1 MPLSRLRQHTIY
13 KCFIQPHLDYGD
25 AGYDQIIISKII
37 ESIRYK
43 AALVIT
49 EAIKE
54 SSREK
59 PDHEVGLQHL
69 HNMRWMRCL
78 CLFYKDFQ
86 IRVLK
91 YAHSFIPTIRFSSR

>member
-1 MPLSRLRQHTIY
+1 MPLSRLSQHTIY

-25 AGYDQIIISKII
+25 AGYDQSIISK
-37 ESIRYK
+37 
-43 AALVIT
+43 
-49 EAIKE
+49 IKE

>member
-1 MPLSRLRQHTIY
+1 MFYMTSLGLWRCWLRSN
-13 KCFIQPHLDYGD
+13 
-25 AGYDQIIISKII
+25 IISKII

-49 EAIKE
+49 EVIKG

-69 HNMRWMRCL
+69 HNMRWMRYF

-86 IRVLK
+86 IRLLK
-91 YAHSFIPTIRFSSR
+91 YAHSFIPLDFPQDNQIHLLLL